1 MGHQNPIQSIA
12 ELIGSDFLIFPIIMD
27 TRQVLQALPARLQW
41 LVFFRLS
48 AIQRFASAEIIRQ
61 MFFLNPQENI
71 AHYSH
76 VILTSEGRCLAPH
89 EGHRLRPANDAP
101 DVWPNTSIHDE
112 HEPSVFDMYGATLER
127 LCSEEADCIGIGR
140 EATTDDTCATPA
152 FLHVKLGPE
161 AGEATALLRQ
171 APSQRHYE
179 FLPVVGVDYL
189 GGTWTADGYL
199 ARFRNRLR
207 THIHAGQL
215 SGFARTEHCNW
226 FFIAHGE
233 INPLLA
239 QGLHSAFHDR
249 WLAGRQHL
257 KTLLLP
263 LSRQAMRTSLAMR
276 CVPPPPE
283 PAFAY
288 GDVVPLGFLLRGLQH
303 LCQAQPSPVLLKR
316 VHEENCIQQLT
327 RFVKQAQSE
336 NGLWAFHRGR
346 LVTAT
351 DSALVLLGIAAQA
364 PCEALEVFADGQGAY
379 LPQLSAPE
387 GGYDKMEEHA
397 GNAHWRQAD
406 FATTCLIRG
415 LRAERGLSCVTPSS
429 VIRNGFKRRSGLF
442 FANPY
447 LVDWCVALALQGDEA
462 LVDLQ
467 QDLLAEVIA
476 SANPDGSYGQ
486 FDMGLST
493 ALAVVCMHTLG
504 YRGRALRLAQI
515 RLLNLLKFWD
525 SATAAGET
533 TAMATQWPV
542 STPFYSTWMLS
553 KDDLTSSGSSPS
565 AQHIDCQGT
574 RHALSLYEDVHQM
587 VLGGVVAMALA
598 IDVDVARDADEG
610 FITAATHS
618 PHPRYRC
625 TDVVNYIATVGLMP
639 YLDSLDSLGQTATF
653 STC

>member
-1 MGHQNPIQSIA
+1 
-12 ELIGSDFLIFPIIMD
+12 MD

-48 AIQRFASAEIIRQ
+48 AIQRFASAELVRR
-61 MFFLNPQENI
+61 MFFLNAQENI
-71 AHYSH
+71 ALYSH
-76 VILTSEGRCLAPH
+76 VILTSEGRYLAPH
-89 EGHRLRPANDAP
+89 EGHGLVPANGEPDLWMNAP
-101 DVWPNTSIHDE
+101 KAGE
-112 HEPSVFDMYGATLER
+112 REPSVLDMYGATLER
-127 LCSEEADCIGIGR
+127 LCSEEADCIGIGH
-140 EATTDDTCATPA
+140 EAKAKDICATPA

-179 FLPVVGVDYL
+179 FLPVVGVDHL
-189 GGTWTADGYL
+189 GGTWTADGYV

-215 SGFARTEHCNW
+215 SGFTRTEHCNW
-226 FFIAHGE
+226 FFIGHGE
-233 INPLLA
+233 IGPMLA
-239 QGLHSAFHDR
+239 QGLRSAFHDR
-249 WLAGRQHL
+249 CKASRQQV
-257 KTLLLP
+257 KTLLLH
-263 LSRQAMRTSLAMR
+263 LGQQAMRTSLAMR

-288 GDVVPLGFLLRGLQH
+288 GDVVPLGFLLRGMEH
-303 LCQAQPSPVLLKR
+303 LCQAEPSPLLLKR
-316 VHEENCIQQLT
+316 VHEENCIQKLT
-327 RFVKQAQSE
+327 RFVNRAQSAE
-336 NGLWAFHRGR
+336 GLWAFHRGR

-379 LPQLSAPE
+379 LPQLSAPD
-387 GGYDKMEEHA
+387 GGPDKMEEHA

-406 FATTCLIRG
+406 FASTCLIRG
-415 LRAERGLSCVTPSS
+415 LRAQHGLPCVTPSS
-429 VIRNGFKRRSGLF
+429 VIRNGFERRSGLF

-447 LVDWCVALALQGDEA
+447 LVDWCVALALQGDAE

-467 QDLLAEVIA
+467 QGLLAELIA

-486 FDMGLST
+486 FDVGLST

-504 YRGRALRLAQI
+504 YRGRALRLAYI
-515 RLLNLLKFWD
+515 RLLNLLTSWN
-525 SATAAGET
+525 TANESGQT
-533 TAMATQWPV
+533 TATATQWPV

-553 KDDLTSSGSSPS
+553 KDDPTPLDSSPS

-587 VLGGVVAMALA
+587 VLAGVVAMALA
-598 IDVDVARDADEG
+598 IDVDVDAAEDADENC
-610 FITAATHS
+610 ITAATHS

-625 TDVVNYIATVGLMP
+625 TDVIDYIAKVGLVP
-639 YLDSLDSLGQTATF
+639 YLDALRQPTAV
-653 STC
+653 SPC